1 MTPIELYEF
10 LRSQYSDFEVDSIC
24 QTDKY
29 CKRVGLCTDKQ
40 GHHVIDFDELKDT
53 YYNKVTQKPA
63 SVDAVC
69 VGNLQKYF
77 CFVELKGWRNYMLHL
92 KKQKRNIEETAKEY
106 NLSGKLKDSQTLCI
120 DLTSDKELF
129 ANMPVVFL
137 LVTDIDVNKEGIEN
151 FNYNLNALAST
162 SSDIYSECITESR
175 RTLESEIRIQH
186 DYVYCKDFDE
196 HMKSL

>member
-1 MTPIELYEF
+1 MSPIELYEF
-10 LRSQYSDFEVDSIC
+10 IRSQYPCFEVDSIC

>member
-1 MTPIELYEF
+1 
-10 LRSQYSDFEVDSIC
+10 
-24 QTDKY
+24 
-29 CKRVGLCTDKQ
+29 
-40 GHHVIDFDELKDT
+40 
-53 YYNKVTQKPA
+53 
-63 SVDAVC
+63 
-69 VGNLQKYF
+69 
-77 CFVELKGWRNYMLHL
+77 MLHL